1 MRKNLLKACF
11 AIMLVGVIAIGMGQI
26 IAKKP
31 GGGSS
36 PCPSPAPGM
45 FCPLYYAPVVC
56 GPNDC
61 FYSNQCFASLAGWKT
76 NQCDA
81 VGPGPI
87 PVEY

>member
-1 MRKNLLKACF
+1 MQKRFLRVCF
-11 AIMLVGVIAIGMGQI
+11 VLMLVGIFAFGMGQI
-26 IAKKP
+26 VAKKP
-31 GGGSS
+31 GGGQG
-36 PCPSPAPGM
+36 CPSPAPGM

-76 NQCDA
+76 NQCTP

-87 PVEY
+87 PVEF